1 MQRQLRLWELKM
13 KRVYKLIMLILLIL
27 SIFTGCG
34 KPYETYENGV
44 PTYFL
49 EPEGYVIAQVDVE
62 DNYIF
67 AYYGLYGYILEED
80 YQAYLDGEKE
90 KVLVVKH
97 PYKEGEEISTSFD
110 KIISIKVGTY
120 RDMRYQ

>member
-1 MQRQLRLWELKM
+1 M
-13 KRVYKLIMLILLIL
+13 KKKLIILITSISLML
-27 SIFTGCG
+27 TGCV
-34 KPYETYENGV
+34 ETYENGV

-49 EPEGYVIAQVDVE
+49 EPEGYIIAQVDVE

-97 PYKEGEEISTSFD
+97 PYKEEEEISTSFD

-120 RDMRYQ
+120 KDMRYRG